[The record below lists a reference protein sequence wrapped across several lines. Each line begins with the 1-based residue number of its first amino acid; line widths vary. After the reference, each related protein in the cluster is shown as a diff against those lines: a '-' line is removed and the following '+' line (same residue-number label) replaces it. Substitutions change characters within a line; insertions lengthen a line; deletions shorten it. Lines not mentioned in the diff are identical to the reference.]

1 MHEMTIGEVAEY
13 AGLQT
18 STLRYYESIGLIP
31 PPRRVSGQRRYSPD
45 VLQILAIIQLAKDAS
60 FSLDEIKTLFHGF
73 SDNTPLSERWKVL
86 AREKLREIEAV
97 IRHALE
103 MKRLLEEALE
113 CESLLLEL
121 DESVLGNLRDN
132 DFAEAEASL

>member
-18 STLRYYESIGLIP
+18 STLRYYESIGLIS
-31 PPRRVSGQRRYSPD
+31 PPRRVSGQRRYSPE

-73 SDNTPLSERWKVL
+73 SDNTPLSERWKAL

-97 IRHALE
+97 IQHAAE

-113 CESLLLEL
+113 CEFLQFEL
-121 DESVLGNLRDN
+121 DESVLGNLNGN
-132 DFAEAEASL
+132 DFADAEAN